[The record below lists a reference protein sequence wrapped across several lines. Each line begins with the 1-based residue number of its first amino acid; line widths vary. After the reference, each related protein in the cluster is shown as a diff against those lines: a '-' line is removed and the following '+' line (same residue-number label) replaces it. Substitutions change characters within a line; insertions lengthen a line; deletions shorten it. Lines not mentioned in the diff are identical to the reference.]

1 MKTNNKAAK
10 KGILRTNPRYSTSS
24 ANDDD
29 SNTTGPENSSSSSTR
44 VVRSLADLVRSSAAL
59 SAEAAGITQND
70 VGRVISHKAVSA
82 ATAAANH
89 VDDATT
95 IRPDNSNSNN
105 NTMSFDSNSIKEQE
119 EKIMEG
125 MGLSM
130 LQISESGAP
139 YLKTDG
145 STVSY
150 SSSTSNNA
158 GPAVVDANGNP
169 IAFGI
174 VDEDGQHVKFC
185 EYDNDNDGKENDENI
200 SSRERVQHRI
210 NINSAGDEHAFDDE
224 EEEPMC
230 EFNDS
235 DSDSSD
241 ATGDDA
247 ILAELGLGELFPIDH
262 DSDCEQDHSEEK
274 RAFLILWQTL
284 SQWLTVETM
293 DLIQGHGTDDDDK
306 KRTQESS
313 AAQSDDASNTV
324 EEVSVER
331 RSVEIGASRRAGITS
346 MIRMHLTRSLA
357 ELKRL
362 PLSTQQQKDVL
373 NDQRKIEQRLG
384 DLVGTF
390 DISGPVA
397 NFSTKHW
404 KVMTTIL
411 IIISF
416 PSLSTDS
423 VMLPSSAQSLGMSAE
438 EYRYLT
444 HSALTS
450 LNNAT

>member
-1 MKTNNKAAK
+1 
-10 KGILRTNPRYSTSS
+10 
-24 ANDDD
+24 
-29 SNTTGPENSSSSSTR
+29 
-44 VVRSLADLVRSSAAL
+44 
-59 SAEAAGITQND
+59 
-70 VGRVISHKAVSA
+70 
-82 ATAAANH
+82 
-89 VDDATT
+89 
-95 IRPDNSNSNN
+95 
-105 NTMSFDSNSIKEQE
+105 
-119 EKIMEG
+119 MEG

-145 STVSY
+145 STASY

-230 EFNDS
+230 EFNDT
-235 DSDSSD
+235 DSESSD

-262 DSDCEQDHSEEK
+262 DSDYEQDHSEEK
-274 RAFLILWQTL
+274 RAFLIIWQTL
-284 SQWLTVETM
+284 SQWLTAETM
-293 DLIQGHGTDDDDK
+293 DLIQGHDTDDDDE
-306 KRTQESS
+306 KRAQELS
-313 AAQSDDASNTV
+313 AAKSEDASNTV

-331 RSVEIGASRRAGITS
+331 RSVEIGASSRRSGITN

-362 PLSTQQQKDVL
+362 PLSTQQQKDIL

-384 DLVGTF
+384 ECVRTF

-423 VMLPSSAQSLGMSAE
+423 GMLPSSAQSLGMTAE

-444 HSALTS
+444 QSALTS

>member
-1 MKTNNKAAK
+1 MNFIGLPKHYLGKQQATTSSATMKTNNKAAN
-10 KGILRTNPRYSTSS
+10 KGILRSNPRYSTSS
-24 ANDDD
+24 ANDDVNLSTSATTRS

-95 IRPDNSNSNN
+95 IRPDSSNSNN

-200 SSRERVQHRI
+200 SSRERVQH
-210 NINSAGDEHAFDDE
+210 
-224 EEEPMC
+224 
-230 EFNDS
+230 
-235 DSDSSD
+235 
-241 ATGDDA
+241 
-247 ILAELGLGELFPIDH
+247 
-262 DSDCEQDHSEEK
+262 
-274 RAFLILWQTL
+274 
-284 SQWLTVETM
+284 
-293 DLIQGHGTDDDDK
+293 
-306 KRTQESS
+306 
-313 AAQSDDASNTV
+313 
-324 EEVSVER
+324 
-331 RSVEIGASRRAGITS
+331 
-346 MIRMHLTRSLA
+346 
-357 ELKRL
+357 
-362 PLSTQQQKDVL
+362 
-373 NDQRKIEQRLG
+373 
-384 DLVGTF
+384 
-390 DISGPVA
+390 
-397 NFSTKHW
+397 
-404 KVMTTIL
+404 
-411 IIISF
+411 
-416 PSLSTDS
+416 
-423 VMLPSSAQSLGMSAE
+423 
-438 EYRYLT
+438 
-444 HSALTS
+444 
-450 LNNAT
+450 